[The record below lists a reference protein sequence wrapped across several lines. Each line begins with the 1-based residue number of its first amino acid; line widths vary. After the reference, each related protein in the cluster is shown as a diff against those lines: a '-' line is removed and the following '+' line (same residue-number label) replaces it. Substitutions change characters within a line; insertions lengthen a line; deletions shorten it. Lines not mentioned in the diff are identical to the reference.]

1 MKVLKIG
8 TNHFKFKQ
16 ILKPSWLQVAGV
28 FIICCGISLFSAMLH
43 TVEVT
48 STAEVAQH
56 WRGKYDILVRPAS
69 SVSDVER
76 DTRLVEGNYLGSS
89 YGGITDEQYALIRS
103 IDEVE
108 VAAPVATVGYFV
120 NSTGAVFVRLDPG
133 EVNTLYR
140 ITFTWSG
147 DDPTLQDEE
156 TQVAYFATTD
166 FSRNYILRGNLAVD
180 LAMSPAQ
187 QWALMNI
194 GIIPSQWV
202 LVAGIDPE
210 QEAQL
215 IGLDTALLAGDYLED
230 APLEEGLE
238 NRTTKKVKIPLII
251 NNQNYTELGISMKIE
266 ALPLEGNA
274 ETMKIIQIEGGQ
286 EWQTSLRQIYDA
298 RLDAEGQLLLDEQLD
313 LSVGRKPLAIQ
324 SVVFN
329 TSSAPEISSDLPGS
343 AYTTGGGV
351 NIDRDITLLPGS
363 YSYEAQTQSPFSD
376 GQPLFALKPFGTWGE
391 MLGSELEVSR
401 EGWGGRYYENMPL
414 IPDDTMLYRP
424 LQVVQQKGFMFDV
437 KGIYD
442 LSVIHDSIDEL
453 TYAPLGIY
461 DPPMAELQYDES
473 AQPLAAQTI
482 LPGLNPGALV
492 TRPPLAL
499 TNLQGARYL
508 SGRED
513 YIDAIRVRVAGMEG
527 YSEENLHKVER
538 VASEI
543 SERTGLHVDVIAGSS
558 PRDVWV
564 HVPGM
569 GYLEEAWTTL
579 GAVQHITQ
587 GINAMNIA
595 LLMVFLIVA
604 GVFIAFTTNVSLMSR
619 IEEIGVLRAVG
630 WRKTDVFRYLL
641 SELIAI
647 GWIGAIS
654 AAGFSLLLTHALEM
668 TPSPFPIIGTAL
680 AIPLLYTVSGIP
692 VIRRVVQKTPY
703 ELLQRGEFSHQ
714 PRAAKRTGKKLTFSR
729 FFLNQFT
736 RRRNRNIFTSL
747 TFSAAIAL
755 LNLVVNILLNLQGI
769 LQVTLLGQFIA
780 LRLRAYHFVIV
791 GIALVMGM
799 LVMYENLMLGVRERE
814 NEFKFLHAAGWKK
827 HHISRWIVLES
838 AFLSGLGG
846 IVGST
851 LGTLIFWV
859 FSGTF
864 TTNMLVIF
872 AASLLG
878 SLLIGI
884 VIAVQPA
891 RKIPQRL
898 FLRYKVNGEGTG
910 KKTNPLLLVALL
922 LVILAGIT
930 FWVGR
935 GSLLPQSWS
944 RSTPAEETLYDQFGI
959 DSAAMMTTI
968 ENISGESGETLSGS
982 TASKTVAEIIQT
994 LESYGV
1000 AIRREWVPLQTLT
1013 IYAADGVEVD
1023 TIDGTGSS
1031 SLGLV
1036 GTESNRL
1043 ISIAAHLGN
1052 LQEYAGK
1059 KIPLLYKPDAEPWQ
1073 TADVL
1078 RGKIVLVDG
1087 VLGENDPLNN
1097 GIGAALAQD
1106 VGLAATAFTV
1116 SADLNSEMKAIL
1128 STRQDLS
1135 ASVVLGE
1142 AISGVIPGQDHPEK
1156 EIWIITHYG
1165 SSSNSPG
1172 ADQNASGIATM
1183 LELARMFK
1191 NDPPAYSVRFIFL
1204 PAQGDVYSGLTAYLQ
1219 LHTSQAS
1226 HLMAVFDIAWTG
1238 NWEKILVS
1246 EYLDEMEPYVDATR
1260 MEDEGQYFV
1269 QMYWTKSVDLDED
1282 DILEN
1287 FTQQVTRRMGLS
1299 ESPAALQ
1306 SAVEQAGER
1315 LGIPLT
1321 RSLNEWYF
1329 PLSLSILLS
1338 DDLPAVGIYGAGN
1351 DMLGSEY
1358 DDLSTIQEKDLVR
1371 ATALIYQSVQ
1381 NVMGEER

>member
-1 MKVLKIG
+1 MKFKNS

-16 ILKPSWLQVAGV
+16 ILKLSWLQVAGV

-48 STAEVAQH
+48 STAEVAEH

-76 DTRLVEGNYLGSS
+76 DTHLVEGNYLGSS
-89 YGGITDEQYALIRS
+89 YGGITDEQYALIKS

-140 ITFTWSG
+140 FTFTWSG
-147 DDPTLQDEE
+147 DDPILQNEE
-156 TQVAYFATTD
+156 AQIAYFTTTD
-166 FSRNYILRGNLAVD
+166 YFKNYFMQGNLAID
-180 LAMSPAQ
+180 LTMSPAQ

-238 NRTTKKVKIPLII
+238 SRTTKKNKVPLII

-266 ALPLEGNA
+266 ALPLEGST
-274 ETMKIIQIEGGQ
+274 ETLKIIQTEGG
-286 EWQTSLRQIYDA
+286 EAWQTSLRQIYDA
-298 RLDAEGQLLLDEQLD
+298 RLDAEGQLLVDEQLD

-351 NIDRDITLLPGS
+351 NIDRDIALLPGS
-363 YSYEAQTQSPFSD
+363 YRYEAQTQSPFSD
-376 GQPLFALKPFGTWGE
+376 GQPLFKLEAYGSWGE

-401 EGWGGRYYENMPL
+401 EGWSGRYYENLPL

-424 LQVVQQKGFMFDV
+424 LQVVQQKDFMFDV

-482 LPGLNPGALV
+482 LPGLNPGAVV

-513 YIDAIRVRVAGMEG
+513 YIDAIRVRVSGIEE
-527 YSEENLHKVER
+527 YSEENLQKVER

-558 PRDVWV
+558 PRNVWV
-564 HVPGM
+564 YVPGM

-595 LLMVFLIVA
+595 LLLAFLIVS
-604 GVFIAFTTNVSLMSR
+604 GVFIMFTTNVSLMSR
-619 IEEIGVLRAVG
+619 IEEIGVLRSVG
-630 WRKTDVFRYLL
+630 WRKADVFRYLL

-647 GWIGAIS
+647 GLVGAIF
-654 AAGFSLLLTHALEM
+654 AAGFSLLLTSALEM
-668 TPSPFPIIGTAL
+668 DPSPFPIIGTAL
-680 AIPLLYTVSGIP
+680 AVPLLYTVSGIP
-692 VIRRVVQKTPY
+692 AIRRVVQKTPC
-703 ELLQRGEFSHQ
+703 ELLQRGEFTHQ
-714 PRAAKRTGKKLTFSR
+714 PQTEKRPGKKLTFSR
-729 FFLNQFT
+729 FFFNQFS
-736 RRRNRNIFTSL
+736 RRKNRNVFTSL
-747 TFSAAIAL
+747 TFSAGIAL

-780 LRLRAYHFVIV
+780 LRLRTYHFVIV

-799 LVMYENLMLGVRERE
+799 LVMYENLLLGIRERE
-814 NEFKFLHAAGWKK
+814 DEFKFLHAAGWKK
-827 HHISRWIVLES
+827 RHISGWIVLES
-838 AFLSGLGG
+838 VFLSGMGG

-851 LGTLIFWV
+851 LGTLIFWL
-859 FSGTF
+859 FSKTF
-864 TTNMLVIF
+864 TTNMLLIF
-872 AASLLG
+872 VASLLG

-884 VIAVQPA
+884 IIAVQPA
-891 RKIPQRL
+891 RRIPRRL

-910 KKTNPLLLVALL
+910 KKTNPLLLMALL
-922 LVILAGIT
+922 LVVLAGII
-930 FWVGR
+930 FWMGR
-935 GSLLPQSWS
+935 GSLIPQSWA
-944 RSTPAEETLYDQFGI
+944 RSTPAEEKLYDQFGI
-959 DSAAMMTTI
+959 DGAALMTTI
-968 ENISGESGETLSGS
+968 ENISGESGEALSGS
-982 TASKTVAEIIQT
+982 APSKTVAEIIQT
-994 LESYGV
+994 LENYEV
-1000 AIRREWVPLQTLT
+1000 AIQREGVPLQALT
-1013 IYAADGVEVD
+1013 IYNANGVEVD
-1023 TIDGTGSS
+1023 TIYGTDATSFGFA
-1031 SLGLV
+1031 
-1036 GTESNRL
+1036 GTEGNRL
-1043 ISIAAHLGN
+1043 ISIASHLSD

-1073 TADVL
+1073 TTDVL
-1078 RGKIVLVDG
+1078 RGKILLIDEVF
-1087 VLGENDPLNN
+1087 GESDPLNN
-1097 GIGAALAQD
+1097 GIGAALQQNVD
-1106 VGLAATAFTV
+1106 LSATAFTV
-1116 SADLNSEMKAIL
+1116 SADMTSELKNIL
-1128 STRQDLS
+1128 TTHHDLS
-1135 ASVVLGE
+1135 ASVILGE
-1142 AISGVIPGQDHPEK
+1142 AISGVIQGKEHPEK

-1165 SSSNSPG
+1165 FSSNSPG
-1172 ADQNASGIATM
+1172 ADQSASGIATM

-1204 PAQGDVYSGLTAYLQ
+1204 PAQGGIYSGLIAYLQ
-1219 LHTSQAS
+1219 LHASEAS
-1226 HLMAVFDIAWTG
+1226 HVMAAFDIAWTG

-1246 EYLDEMEPYVDATR
+1246 EYLDEMGTYVDATR
-1260 MEDEGQYFV
+1260 LEDEGQYFV
-1269 QMYWTKSVDLDED
+1269 QTYWAKSVDLDD
-1282 DILEN
+1282 DDMLKN

-1306 SAVEQAGER
+1306 SAVEQAGEM
-1315 LGIPLT
+1315 LDIPLT
-1321 RSLNEWYF
+1321 RSLDEGYF

-1338 DDLPAVGIYGAGN
+1338 DDLPTVGIYGAGN

-1381 NVMGEER
+1381 NVMGVTK